1 MANVAIKSRKVRLS
15 PGKYRFERLIRRR
28 TIRITASSG
37 EWLGL
42 EHVRTICESGMRYS
56 DIPRYCKE
64 YACNLWF
71 GCSYQCNSNQNQ
83 GLLNQGHNCPCIP
96 GILEQELGLSKSIF
110 PYLPRDEEMLS
121 EENIVPGTTLT
132 VVAAAWHV
140 TRAMWQQFT
149 VQWLGPS
156 NSIKIQHFR
165 RPVMIVQI
173 VPHATYYVF
182 VFWDGG

>member
-1 MANVAIKSRKVRLS
+1 
-15 PGKYRFERLIRRR
+15 
-28 TIRITASSG
+28 
-37 EWLGL
+37 
-42 EHVRTICESGMRYS
+42 MRYS

-83 GLLNQGHNCPCIP
+83 SLLNQGHNCPCIP

-110 PYLPRDEEMLS
+110 PYLPRDEEKMLS

-140 TRAMWQQFT
+140 TRAM
-149 VQWLGPS
+149 
-156 NSIKIQHFR
+156 
-165 RPVMIVQI
+165 
-173 VPHATYYVF
+173 
-182 VFWDGG
+182 

>member
-1 MANVAIKSRKVRLS
+1 MVRMFIPVQQQPKSKS
-15 PGKYRFERLIRRR
+15 FESRSQLP
-28 TIRITASSG
+28 
-37 EWLGL
+37 LG
-42 EHVRTICESGMRYS
+42 
-56 DIPRYCKE
+56 
-64 YACNLWF
+64 
-71 GCSYQCNSNQNQ
+71 
-83 GLLNQGHNCPCIP
+83 IP

-110 PYLPRDEEMLS
+110 PYLPRDEEKMLP

-156 NSIKIQHFR
+156 NSIKIEHFR

-173 VPHATYYVF
+173 VPHATYVF
-182 VFWDGG
+182 VFWDGGAKHMLCSNACSEFRSICRGPFMSVYCVWIMKANMVHKVADP